1 MSDSL
6 PAPFDVKLMNLTA
19 SVLFLLCGAA
29 VLAAGAWWVPRHPA
43 FAIGGIVVQGEVT
56 HNNAITLRANAA
68 PRLQGNFFTVN
79 LGAAREVFE
88 SVPWVRKA
96 VVRREFPNQLRVQLQ
111 EHQPVAHW
119 GPEDQSSMVNSFGEV
134 FEANV
139 GDVEDDDLPR
149 LHGPDD
155 QAAEVLAMYRRL
167 TPLLAPL
174 DTKLEELWLSSRG
187 GWRGQLDSGAMIE
200 FGSGTPEQVEA
211 VTQRFVRTLT
221 QVTSQYGRRADAME
235 SADLRHTEGY
245 ALRLRGVTTI
255 TAEAAAKPVKP
266 AKR

>member
-19 SVLFLLCGAA
+19 SVLFMLCGAA
-29 VLAAGAWWVPRHPA
+29 VLAAGAWWVLRHPA
-43 FAIGGIVVQGEVT
+43 FAIGGIVVQGDVT

-79 LGAAREVFE
+79 LGAARDVFE

-96 VVRREFPNQLRVQLQ
+96 VVQREFPNRLRVQLQ

-119 GPEDQSSMVNSFGEV
+119 GKEDRSSMVNSFGEV

-139 GDVEDDDLPR
+139 GDVEQDDLPR
-149 LHGPDD
+149 LHGPDG
-155 QAAEVLAMYRRL
+155 QATEVLAMYRRL
-167 TPLLAPL
+167 APVFAPL
-174 DTKLEELWLSSRG
+174 DMALDELWLSSRG
-187 GWRGQLDSGAMIE
+187 GWRGQLDGGATIE
-200 FGSGTPEQVEA
+200 FGSGTPSEIEA
-211 VTQRFVRTLT
+211 VAQRFVKTLT
-221 QVTSQYGRRADAME
+221 QVTSKYGRRVDALE
-235 SADLRHTEGY
+235 SADLRHNEGY

-255 TAEAAAKPVKP
+255 TAEAAAKP